1 MYIFFFFFFLEG
13 GGVKEPGCYGSNPN
27 FMKNFFFPKSIMLC
41 CVMLINIYNRTDV
54 QKCTVFKINKKYST
68 PYKILHDHFHAI
80 GDLFLQQIFRTLVN
94 LNCFSTICFYRFLF
108 IIIKGK
114 RRHYTVIRIKYQL
127 VGFL

>member
-1 MYIFFFFFFLEG
+1 MSTIFFWG
-13 GGVKEPGCYGSNPN
+13 GGGRGKGHGCYGRNPN

-41 CVMLINIYNRTDV
+41 CVMLINIYNRTEV

-80 GDLFLQQIFRTLVN
+80 GDLSLQQIFRTLVN
-94 LNCFSTICFYRFLF
+94 LNCFSTIFFYRFLF

-114 RRHYTVIRIKYQL
+114 RRHYTVIRTKYQL